1 MFRSLVDGGAYV
13 AKRSIALGASL
24 ILGVCLFGNWHQA
37 AAQGRNELTPSAMI
51 PGHTLSTPTTAARL
65 HSTVALESTSLT
77 LTITLRRADEAGFA
91 AYLRDV
97 YDPASARYR
106 AFLSQVE
113 LSDRFGPSQQDFA
126 AVLDYFR
133 EHGFTALEVSP
144 NRLTFSVSAT
154 RQAIAQALN
163 VRMQDYQ
170 AGGRAFFAPDRNPS
184 LPMPLASRV
193 ISIGGLSNLAVPRAM
208 KAELDRINNQLRP
221 IGESAPRP
229 DEPPGPHVP
238 EYDPDCGA
246 EPGGGHCDPRTP
258 NDGPLPLD
266 LILRTTLAKS
276 VTAKSYTTYPDG
288 TGQKV
293 GLLEFDT
300 FVASDVA
307 DTFKLFLDP
316 RDPLQQLSQVHVNGG
331 ASLGASQSEVLLDIV
346 TVMTVAKGA
355 NVVVYDA
362 PPNTTYQQI
371 FNAMINGGVSVISNS
386 WSSCEDQ
393 VPMADA
399 LSIDAILQA
408 AAASGISVF
417 NGTGDTGATCLDG
430 APNTIGVPADSPHAT
445 AVGGSSLKVGLGFL
459 YVGETWWND
468 TSGPIPGGQGGFG
481 VSKYFP
487 RPSFQNGLAASATRS
502 VPDVVINADPI
513 YGAIL
518 CQASDG
524 GCPTRKLY
532 GGTSMATPYWAAIAA
547 TINQR
552 SNSNIG
558 DFNAVLYPLAN
569 TIAFHSAA
577 ALGSDFAHVGLGSPK
592 INKIGQLLAGAS
604 PGPGN
609 AVKSGV
615 VYASTVINLTQL
627 YPLRNVPAD
636 GQAIATIVVVL
647 RDAAGRTLPGKTV
660 QLALNA
666 VSHATISPS
675 TAVTSADQGAVVF
688 SLTDLTP
695 ETVTVT
701 ATDVTDNVV
710 LTDQPQIVFG
720 VPAATSAGITAA
732 PTTVAADGATTTTIT
747 VTLKDTLNRPT
758 PGKAIS
764 ISQGSGHSIITGPN
778 PAVTDANGQIQFA
791 ATDTVTETVTYTAVD
806 VSDGNL
812 PVPGSATV
820 NFTGGIASCL
830 PAPPTAANGFTL
842 TPFANGFVAQNFF
855 YANINFVGCPG
866 VSNPAFDTTG
876 SMFVADFPTG
886 DLYKMP
892 PTGGAASN
900 ANKLSNLGKTFGNVV
915 FGKDGNLYGTTF
927 SPASVVQVDPTTGA
941 IVRTVASG
949 YSCPNGLAVDPLS
962 GDLFFDDNC
971 VGGIQDASLWRVQN
985 PASASPTVVV
995 YTTLPG
1001 FGNGQL
1007 AFAPDGTL
1015 FAVASAFNNATA
1027 PVVRISGTNAP
1038 APHAPVPL
1046 SGITSDTGGLAIGQ
1060 VQANGAAKSLIV
1072 HSGGSAGGAGGSLK
1086 MIDLGTLAATVL
1098 ANGLVEPGVVAP
1110 DGCMYVNS
1118 HDTIL
1123 KLAPSAGGC
1132 GFIPTNPSPALVLS
1146 PASVSP
1152 NPAQG
1157 SVITLTATFNNLT
1170 VAAGT
1175 PVFFS
1180 IVGANSDSRM
1190 ARTNASG
1197 VATTSYLGVAT
1208 GADSIVATAQ
1218 VGNSTLSSNTA
1229 SITWI
1234 AGHHATFMT
1243 LNLSPNQGRPGQPVT
1258 LVASLA
1264 DISVVPPAAVAGVNI
1279 TFSIANQ
1286 SCIGTTNAQGITS
1299 CTLTVP
1305 SASAPTLSASFA
1317 GNGQYAPA
1325 AQSELFLLV
1334 ASVASPPDAPTIGP
1348 VTAGNAQASVSFV
1361 TPSNDGGAPITSYTA
1376 TCTPQSGGAPVSAS
1390 GAGSPI
1396 VVQGLMNGVSYV
1408 CSVTAVNSAGP
1419 GPASLASSP
1428 VTPGAAP
1435 PAVITVVPTLSE
1447 LGMALLIAFTAM
1459 AGALTLRRRGRGC

>member
-1 MFRSLVDGGAYV
+1 MDSRTL

-24 ILGVCLFGNWHQA
+24 ILGVCLFGNWLQA
-37 AAQGRNELTPSAMI
+37 AEQGRNEVTPRAMI
-51 PGHTLSTPTTAARL
+51 PGHTLPTATTAVGL
-65 HSTVALESTSLT
+65 QKTVALETAPLT
-77 LTITLRRADEAGFA
+77 LTITLRRSDEAGFA

-97 YDPASARYR
+97 YDHTAARFN
-106 AFLSQVE
+106 AFNSQLE
-113 LSDRFGPSQQDFA
+113 LSDRFGPSTQDFA
-126 AVLDYFR
+126 AVLGYFR
-133 EHGFTALEVSP
+133 TQGFTVLEVSP
-144 NRLTFSVSAT
+144 NRLTFSVSGT
-154 RQAIAQALN
+154 REAIAQALN
-163 VRMQDYQ
+163 VGIQDYRLD
-170 AGGRAFFAPDRNPS
+170 GRAFFAPDTNPS
-184 LPMPLASRV
+184 LPTQLADHV
-193 ISIGGLSNLAVPRAM
+193 ISIGGLSNLALPRAM
-208 KAELDRINNQLRP
+208 EADLKRGIRNIEAKLQP
-221 IGESAPRP
+221 IGEPAPRP

-238 EYDPDCGA
+238 QYDPDADCHPVPGA
-246 EPGGGHCDPRTP
+246 GGCDPRTP
-258 NDGPLPLD
+258 NDGPGPDDVL
-266 LILRTTLAKS
+266 LRTTLAKS

-300 FVASDVA
+300 FLTSDVA

-355 NVVVYDA
+355 DVVVYDA

-445 AVGGSSLKVGLGFL
+445 AVGGSSLKIGLGFL
-459 YVGETWWND
+459 YAGETWWND

-481 VSKYFP
+481 VSKYFS

-524 GCPTRKLY
+524 GCPTGKLY

-547 TINQR
+547 TINQGANR
-552 SNSNIG
+552 NIG
-558 DFNAVLYPLAN
+558 DFNAALYPLAN

-604 PGPGN
+604 PGPGD
-609 AVKSGV
+609 AAKSGV
-615 VYASTVINLTQL
+615 VYSSTVMNSTEI
-627 YPLRNVPAD
+627 YPVRNVPAD
-636 GQAIATIVVVL
+636 GQAIATVVVVL
-647 RDAAGRTLPGKTV
+647 RDAAGHTLPGKGV
-660 QLALNA
+660 QLALN
-666 VSHATISPS
+666 VGSHATVSPT
-675 TAVTSADQGAVVF
+675 TAVTSTDQGAVVF

-701 ATDVTDNVV
+701 ATDVTDNVL
-710 LTDQPQIVFG
+710 LTDQPQILFG
-720 VPAATSAGITAA
+720 VPAATSAGISAA
-732 PTTVAADGATTTTIT
+732 PTTVAADGAATTTIT

-764 ISQGSGHSIITGPN
+764 LSQGSGHTIITAPT
-778 PAVTDANGQIQFA
+778 PAITDVNGQIQFV
-791 ATDTVTETVTYTAVD
+791 ATDTVTETVPYTAVD

-812 PVPGSATV
+812 PVPGSAVV
-820 NFTGGIASCL
+820 NFTGGSASCL
-830 PAPPTAANGFTL
+830 PAPPTAASGFTL

-892 PTGGAASN
+892 PSGGAAST
-900 ANKLSNLGKTFGNVV
+900 ANRLSNLGKTFGNVV

-927 SPASVVQVDPTTGA
+927 SPASVVQIDPTSGA

-949 YSCPNGLAVDPLS
+949 YSCPSGLAVDPLS

-971 VGGIQDASLWRVQN
+971 VGGGIQDASLWRVQN
-985 PASASPTVVV
+985 PASATPTVVV

-1027 PVVRISGTNAP
+1027 PVLRITGTDTP
-1038 APHAPVPL
+1038 APHTPVSVP
-1046 SGITSDTGGLAIGQ
+1046 GITSDTGGLAIGQ
-1060 VQANGAAKSLIV
+1060 VQANGAAASLIV
-1072 HSGGSAGGAGGSLK
+1072 HGGGSAGGAGGSLK
-1086 MIDLGTLAATVL
+1086 IIDLGTLAATFL
-1098 ANGLVEPGVVAP
+1098 ANGLVEPGVVGP

-1123 KLAPSAGGC
+1123 KLAPNSGGC
-1132 GFIPTNPSPALVLS
+1132 GFVPTNPSPALVLS

-1157 SVITLTATFNNLT
+1157 SVVTLTATFNNVT

-1197 VATTSYLGVAT
+1197 VATASYLGVAT
-1208 GADSIVATAQ
+1208 GTDSIVATAQ
-1218 VGNSTLSSNTA
+1218 VGTLSSNTA

-1234 AGHHATFMT
+1234 AGKHATFMT
-1243 LNLSPNQGRPGQPVT
+1243 LNLSPNQGRAGQATT
-1258 LVASLA
+1258 LVASMA
-1264 DISVVPPAAVAGVNI
+1264 DVSVFPPTAVAGVNI

-1286 SCIGTTNAQGITS
+1286 TCIGTTNGQGIAS
-1299 CTLTVP
+1299 CTLIVP
-1305 SASAPTLSASFA
+1305 SASAATLSASFG
-1317 GNGQYAPA
+1317 GNGQYAA
-1325 AQSELFLLV
+1325 ASKSELFRVV
-1334 ASVASPPDAPTIGP
+1334 ASVASPPGAPAIGP
-1348 VTAGNAQASVSFV
+1348 TAAGSAQASVSF
-1361 TPSNDGGAPITSYTA
+1361 TPPANDGGAAITSYTA

-1396 VVQGLMNGVSYV
+1396 VVQGLMNGISYV
-1408 CSVTAVNSAGP
+1408 CSVTATNSAGS
-1419 GPASLASSP
+1419 GPASSSSNL
-1428 VTPGAAP
+1428 VTPPGAAP
-1435 PAVITVVPTLSE
+1435 PSVITIPTLSDF
-1447 LGMALLIAFTAM
+1447 GMVLLVAFTAI
-1459 AGALTLRRRGRGC
+1459 AGALALRRCGRDW